1 MLYRSVSIT
10 YIILRIVTGFL
21 FARDGA
27 QQLLGA
33 SMAL

>member
-1 MLYRSVSIT
+1 MLYRYVNVT
-10 YIILRIVTGFL
+10 YTILRIVTGFL